1 MYELNSSP
9 GLIAVILAIAMII
22 TFFVIANRIGKIL
35 NILEFFKDLALKDP
49 DNWINIKCEKC
60 GKDFRVAKTIT
71 GAVNCPIC
79 KGINKVDQTVSQIQ
93 EIITS

>member
-1 MYELNSSP
+1 MYDLNSSP

-22 TFFVIANRIGKIL
+22 TFFVIAIRIGKIL

-49 DNWINIKCEKC
+49 ENWITIKCEKC

-71 GAVNCPIC
+71 GAINCPSC
-79 KGINKVDQTVSQIQ
+79 KGINKINQTLTEVQ
-93 EIITS
+93 EIIPS

>member
-1 MYELNSSP
+1 MNELNSFS
-9 GLIAVILAIAMII
+9 GLLAAILALAMII

-60 GKDFRVAKTIT
+60 GKTFRVAKTIS
-71 GAVNCPIC
+71 GAVNCPGC
-79 KGINKVDQTVSQIQ
+79 KGINKVDHTITQVQ
-93 EIITS
+93 EIIPS